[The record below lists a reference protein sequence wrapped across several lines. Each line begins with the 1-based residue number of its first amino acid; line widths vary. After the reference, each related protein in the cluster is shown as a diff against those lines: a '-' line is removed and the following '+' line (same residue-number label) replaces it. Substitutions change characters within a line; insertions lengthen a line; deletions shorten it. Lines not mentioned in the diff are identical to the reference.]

1 MYQSIDNITQNRN
14 KLKSILNKK
23 ISVFRRVAEP
33 QNPTEVNL
41 LEVLT
46 SDKYKP
52 LVEQCSQIT
61 DKKERNKW
69 KVKNVPAI
77 TVSGTFSYR
86 SEKNLIKHSGLIA
99 LDLDGVSDIDELK
112 NEVIQ
117 LPFVAYCGK
126 SVSQTG
132 LFAIIHIPESTIQ
145 EHKERFNALEKLFIS
160 NFGISEAFDT
170 SVKDISRCRFVSF
183 DADAYFNHDADVYTG
198 ILKESIRE
206 QEASVKPQQK
216 QYHRPTYFNNNTLE
230 KVWECVDIIQDRK
243 LDFAPDYDTYIKTG
257 FALASL
263 GEDGREIFH
272 AVCQYSTKYNYK
284 DADVDFTNCLKKGR
298 EITLGTFF
306 YYCNDYGINESKQ
319 NEYIPKNWK
328 IYQPPKE
335 ILQKIKERNEQPH
348 HEPITPPQIAVVEPK
363 GGTQAIH
370 PPKEKEPLN
379 VIEIDYSDLP
389 FFDDA
394 PTPIIKNE
402 FDYTKEIEEVKQ
414 FFENTELPKE
424 PIKLD
429 VCTTVMDCKKAYL
442 SHIPIIENYNGK
454 PIAKP
459 YLDRLLN
466 LKKWI
471 KSNNQNKW
479 LSLDELKAIFK
490 PYSNYYPDEVLE
502 HINRE
507 QLKELKKDNFFSFD
521 KNVGVYFLSNS
532 TPF

>member
-1 MYQSIDNITQNRN
+1 MIE
-14 KLKSILNKK
+14 SILNKR
-23 ISVFRRVAEP
+23 ISMFRRVTEP

-41 LEVLT
+41 FEVLT
-46 SDKYKP
+46 SDKYKS

-99 LDLDGVSDIDELK
+99 LDLDGVNDINKLK
-112 NEVIQ
+112 NEIIQ

-132 LFAIIHIPESTIQ
+132 LFAIIPIPESTIQ
-145 EHKERFNALEKLFIS
+145 EHRERFNALEKFFIS
-160 NFGISEAFDT
+160 NFGISEDFDT
-170 SVKDISRCRFVSF
+170 SVKDVSRLRFVSY

-206 QEASVKPQQK
+206 QEVSVKPQNK
-216 QYHRPTYFNNNTLE
+216 RYYKPTYFNDNTLE
-230 KVWECVDIIQDRK
+230 KVLECVDIIQDRK

-263 GEDGREIFH
+263 GEDGRGIFH

-284 DADVDFTNCLKKGR
+284 DADVDFTNCLKTGR
-298 EITLGTFF
+298 NISIGTFF
-306 YYCNDYGINESKQ
+306 QFCNDYGIRYLNERAVPLKS
-319 NEYIPKNWK
+319 WK
-328 IYQPPKE
+328 VFHP
-335 ILQKIKERNEQPH
+335 QKVISVPPH
-348 HEPITPPQIAVVEPK
+348 HEPTTPPQIAVIEQK
-363 GGTQAIH
+363 DGKHTIH
-370 PPKEKEPLN
+370 PPKKKEPLN
-379 VIEIDYSDLP
+379 VVEIDYSDLP

-394 PTPIIKNE
+394 PTPIVKNE
-402 FDYTKEIEEVKQ
+402 FDYTKEIDEVKQ

-429 VCTTVMDCKKAYL
+429 VCTTVTDCKKVYS

-454 PIAKP
+454 RIAKP

-471 KSNNQNKW
+471 ESNNQNKW

-502 HINRE
+502 HINRV
-507 QLKELKKDNFFSFD
+507 QFAELKKDNFFSFD